1 FPSPSPSGRA
11 FFYPN
16 LTFTRHSHTIYYM
29 NKSIFL
35 IKAISGFFLFLILVS
50 PALATKPE
58 NIAVGTGNSKRPS
71 ALVTTAKMKSCQAR
85 ESAVK
90 IRMTQL
96 TKLVTTMEITFDKIA
111 ERVQKYYTDK
121 VLPSGRSLT
130 GYDTL
135 VNNISTQKIA
145 TQTALDKA
153 KADISV
159 FSCDSENPR
168 ALLLQFNTNMK
179 LVKGALKTYRAAIN
193 KLIVAIRTIPAP
205 TTTPTNNVT
214 ND

>member
-1 FPSPSPSGRA
+1 
-11 FFYPN
+11 
-16 LTFTRHSHTIYYM
+16 M

-96 TKLVTTMEITFDKIA
+96 TKLVTTMETTFDKIA

-135 VNNISTQKIA
+135 VNNISTQKMAI
-145 TQTALDKA
+145 QTALDKA
-153 KADISV
+153 NADISI

-179 LVKGALKTYRAAIN
+179 LVKGALKTYRTSIT
-193 KLIVAIRTIPAP
+193 KLIVAIRTISAP
-205 TTTPTNNVT
+205 TTSPTNSVT